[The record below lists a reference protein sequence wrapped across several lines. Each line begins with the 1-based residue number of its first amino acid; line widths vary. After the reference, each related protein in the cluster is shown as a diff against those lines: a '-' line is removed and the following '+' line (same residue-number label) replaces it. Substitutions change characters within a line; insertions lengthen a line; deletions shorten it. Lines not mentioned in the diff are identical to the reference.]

1 MLDCKYLKTTLKMEM
16 QNIKDFLAI
25 GTADN
30 ILLSTDAVENCI
42 KSFLNVINGSP
53 DRFLFEIISPFVFSE
68 IVAAKYR
75 GVILLGGCCVAG
87 FR

>member
-1 MLDCKYLKTTLKMEM
+1 MKM

-53 DRFLFEIISPFVFSE
+53 DRFLFKKMFSQLMLSSIDRIE
-68 IVAAKYR
+68 Q
-75 GVILLGGCCVAG
+75 GVCI
-87 FR
+87 

>member
-1 MLDCKYLKTTLKMEM
+1 M
-16 QNIKDFLAI
+16 QNVKDFLAI

-53 DRFLFEIISPFVFSE
+53 DRFLFEKMFSQSMLSSIDRIE
-68 IVAAKYR
+68 Q
-75 GVILLGGCCVAG
+75 GVCI
-87 FR
+87 